1 MSISVSAKND
11 AVTITAKAVDQ
22 TKVNSKLIF
31 NAVKFDEASLAPN
44 FLCPE
49 CKSVW
54 QPKLDLTQLTKSASY
69 DFNKLVSFLVPDH
82 QNEKAKSVCSMQ
94 GKTVELYMAV
104 HKGKEGYMCCL
115 QKSNEEGAKGIPVNW
130 WVKVQNWLS

>member
-11 AVTITAKAVDQ
+11 AVTITAKTVDQ

-49 CKSVW
+49 CKGVW
-54 QPKLDLTQLTKSASY
+54 QPKLDLTQLAKSESY
-69 DFNKLVSFLVPDH
+69 DFNKLVSFLIPNH
-82 QNEKAKSVCSMQ
+82 QNEKAKTVCSMQ
-94 GKTVELYMAV
+94 GKTIELFMAV
-104 HKGKEGYMCCL
+104 HKDKNGYACCI
-115 QKSNEEGAKGIPVNW
+115 QKSSEEGTNGITGNW
-130 WVKVQNWLS
+130 WIHP